1 MRGRN
6 LSTNCQQHLVIGH
19 YLLVVA
25 LNQKM
30 VPYGRAHMMR
40 WEWLALSCVGG
51 HLKLFFKSEKTRFI
65 VAHAVERNCRL
76 VGLRKEIKKK
86 CQKVQTGM
94 RFCLF
99 I

>member
-51 HLKLFFKSEKTRFI
+51 HLLLFLKSEKTRFI
-65 VAHAVERNCRL
+65 VARAF
-76 VGLRKEIKKK
+76 G
-86 CQKVQTGM
+86 
-94 RFCLF
+94 
-99 I
+99 